1 MTDGP
6 SLPSDKANRVAEAIE
21 SIERNV
27 TALRRAQSQS
37 RSEYESPDNRDRRDS
52 VEREFEKL
60 AEAMLDIADQ
70 LMKHERGRSPSSR
83 KETIRAL
90 NHEGILSDRL
100 TQDVLDAIGFRD
112 VLSHTYGPIINDDIV
127 YDALQNGPGDTST
140 SRRPWT
146 TTSTSEPLSD
156 LSIPIKNAR

>member
-1 MTDGP
+1 MTDGA

-21 SIERNV
+21 SIERDV

-52 VEREFEKL
+52 VERKFEKL

-70 LMKHERGRSPSSR
+70 LVKHERGRSPSSR

-90 NHEGILSDRL
+90 NHEGILSTDSRRTCSMRSDSGTCFL
-100 TQDVLDAIGFRD
+100 IRTARSSTTISRD
-112 VLSHTYGPIINDDIV
+112 TCR
-127 YDALQNGPGDTST
+127 ST
-140 SRRPWT
+140 SRHT
-146 TTSTSEPLSD
+146 
-156 LSIPIKNAR
+156 IPMSGIYSYARERTHTRSSPFS